1 MAPSSTSNAG
11 VVAPAVP
18 RTRLLNSLGL
28 IAAAAILIFG
38 AWVSLRYTFGAFAP
52 DADIAVPVVLWDGV
66 RHYGLGF
73 LKTWSYTQDNWLLSL
88 IPLTSLI
95 FTLFGTNPKLVVA
108 IGWLFFLA
116 CVGMTSFLVY
126 RIAGRRAAFP
136 VAAVLLFPNNWA
148 IGSVGFLSYPISHDV
163 SMAWALLALML
174 ALRAIERAS
183 LLSVAAAGLC
193 VFVDAMSDP
202 WAGAAIALPL
212 ILASAVLAGLNW
224 RVRQGWYAGALCA
237 AAAIAFLAARTRLFG
252 ALDFLPPSHFTITNA
267 SGLVNNIGWM
277 FRATAIMFNI
287 VPHTSVGSPLS
298 IPLCVFDFL
307 ALAAVLIGAAVLAV
321 MGLRRSPIA
330 EQLVCLVAI
339 LSLAGVVVA
348 FLLNEWGG
356 EGWGTYMG
364 RYFPNLYFFG
374 ALLAG
379 TAAVRNWERLHFA
392 VRAALVTYGLLFIA
406 SGLVSYP
413 RQWAMWTGQ
422 APFPT
427 SSYITD
433 LGAFLVQN
441 GLTYGYGPYWGSD
454 ALAMNWL
461 TGGRVTI
468 RPVAF
473 LDKPDRV
480 GIRGKSSILWYA
492 PGDEPAGTPETFLV
506 INDDGENCPSVE
518 SCVAT
523 ASRQFGAPSRRL
535 AYANSVMGNFAVLVW
550 SHPIVSQ
557 IAAR

>member
-224 RVRQGWYAGALCA
+224 RVRQGWYAGLFALPQ
-237 AAAIAFLAARTRLFG
+237 RLRSWRLG
-252 ALDFLPPSHFTITNA
+252 PGCSALWIFCP
-267 SGLVNNIGWM
+267 
-277 FRATAIMFNI
+277 
-287 VPHTSVGSPLS
+287 
-298 IPLCVFDFL
+298 
-307 ALAAVLIGAAVLAV
+307 
-321 MGLRRSPIA
+321 
-330 EQLVCLVAI
+330 
-339 LSLAGVVVA
+339 
-348 FLLNEWGG
+348 
-356 EGWGTYMG
+356 
-364 RYFPNLYFFG
+364 
-374 ALLAG
+374 
-379 TAAVRNWERLHFA
+379 
-392 VRAALVTYGLLFIA
+392 
-406 SGLVSYP
+406 
-413 RQWAMWTGQ
+413 
-422 APFPT
+422 
-427 SSYITD
+427 
-433 LGAFLVQN
+433 
-441 GLTYGYGPYWGSD
+441 
-454 ALAMNWL
+454 
-461 TGGRVTI
+461 RVTSRSRTHPVWSTTSAGCSEQRQSCSTLYRI
-468 RPVAF
+468 RVSVR
-473 LDKPDRV
+473 L
-480 GIRGKSSILWYA
+480 
-492 PGDEPAGTPETFLV
+492 
-506 INDDGENCPSVE
+506 CPS
-518 SCVAT
+518 
-523 ASRQFGAPSRRL
+523 L
-535 AYANSVMGNFAVLVW
+535 SVC
-550 SHPIVSQ
+550 STS
-557 IAAR
+557 